1 MMFSWSLP
9 LCYKTKKSP
18 AQQGFSLYPYRSI
31 TPIFTAQNI
40 SPRFSAA
47 AYCLASATMR
57 VLFGPIPDGHSDCA
71 KALHQVL
78 FAQTPVRVC
87 KKYIIFHFCTEAI
100 AFRCAICYNAREN
113 WGIIHSVEWQTLRK
127 LCLCISKSFA
137 AIK

>member
-1 MMFSWSLP
+1 MMFSWRLP

-78 FAQTPVRVC
+78 FCTSTFARLQKIYYFP
-87 KKYIIFHFCTEAI
+87 IFAPKQLHSDVQYAI
-100 AFRCAICYNAREN
+100 MQEKIGVLSIPWN
-113 WGIIHSVEWQTLRK
+113 GK
-127 LCLCISKSFA
+127 LCESFA
-137 AIK
+137 CVPANHLRR